1 MDREFHRISG
11 NSVSVPFMR
20 SYERQYIEAYD
31 GFKVLRIP
39 YRQGGVDN
47 NPIFPYRQGR
57 VNNSRSFPYLQKL
70 MLPIT
75 ASLIDKALSV
85 MLPVPVSLLDKNDG
99 LDDLVKAMASNS
111 GFLDYHVPRFKVL
124 VKEFR
129 ISKFKIA
136 YGLDGKDLGL
146 SSMALY
152 HKACVEIDEEGA
164 EAAAATF
171 AAPKPGMFE
180 IYGAS

>member
-1 MDREFHRISG
+1 MSKSLRLNKCVKELNKWAEDHTNGLIKDLLPPGSVSSLTDSVYGNALYFKGAWEVPFAKSNTMDREFHRISG

-85 MLPVPVSLLDKNDG
+85 MLPVPVSLLDK
-99 LDDLVKAMASNS
+99 VVI
-111 GFLDYHVPRFKVL
+111 VPMSAYQCTF
-124 VKEFR
+124 
-129 ISKFKIA
+129 ISQTRMMDWMI
-136 YGLDGKDLGL
+136 L
-146 SSMALY
+146 
-152 HKACVEIDEEGA
+152 
-164 EAAAATF
+164 
-171 AAPKPGMFE
+171 
-180 IYGAS
+180 